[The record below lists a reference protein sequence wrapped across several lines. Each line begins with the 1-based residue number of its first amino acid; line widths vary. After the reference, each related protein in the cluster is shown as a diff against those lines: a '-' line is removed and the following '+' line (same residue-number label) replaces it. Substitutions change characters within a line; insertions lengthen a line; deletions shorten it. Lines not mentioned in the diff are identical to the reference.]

1 MAEETVNLTKIRLEY
16 DILAAAN
23 SFFGTVRN
31 IANEQGYVP
40 EIDLSEVY
48 EFLYGEKS
56 SNLALESAQ
65 MIASLQKARQQLQE
79 VDHILDPA
87 KFRLVFERIGAPST
101 HSLELV
107 VQYYLSKPEH
117 TKEDR
122 DKVDLLATRWGSY
135 LVNTSQKLPMLRA
148 ANDLVSKISEL
159 YEALEV
165 TPVVTKSDPEILSTL
180 QALKAEI
187 DDIHNFRE
195 VADKQVI
202 GRLRTYKSIIGEKF
216 YLPTVLAEI
225 VEINVEI
232 HNLFQQLYDDEQA
245 RLHLYLEEAKK
256 KALTDEQMRHL
267 AQMQPIYRIMG
278 RAVQIEHLI
287 DDIKQALA
295 TQQVLDQTVMEKV
308 EQDGAQVQDFT
319 DLLVDTLQTSRKVS
333 DQLHHSLTRLQRLE
347 KLSIVVSVLE
357 RQVFENVAL
366 KHERSLD
373 ELLRSI
379 VEDALIRVAA
389 ALEEGQ
395 IDHLFPAQTAT
406 AELALSE
413 LIAKGFLAVD

>member
-1 MAEETVNLTKIRLEY
+1 
-16 DILAAAN
+16 
-23 SFFGTVRN
+23 
-31 IANEQGYVP
+31 
-40 EIDLSEVY
+40 
-48 EFLYGEKS
+48 
-56 SNLALESAQ
+56 
-65 MIASLQKARQQLQE
+65 
-79 VDHILDPA
+79 
-87 KFRLVFERIGAPST
+87 
-101 HSLELV
+101 
-107 VQYYLSKPEH
+107 
-117 TKEDR
+117 
-122 DKVDLLATRWGSY
+122 
-135 LVNTSQKLPMLRA
+135 
-148 ANDLVSKISEL
+148 
-159 YEALEV
+159 
-165 TPVVTKSDPEILSTL
+165 
-180 QALKAEI
+180 
-187 DDIHNFRE
+187 
-195 VADKQVI
+195 
-202 GRLRTYKSIIGEKF
+202 
-216 YLPTVLAEI
+216 VLAEI

-395 IDHLFPAQTAT
+395 IDDLFPAQTAT